1 MISPSGGTNSIYEYF
16 RITVPGPMILCLC
29 PVPEQKCTMFRISRN
44 IAQEADFGAAKESAS
59 TDGRIEQ
66 KVLFEGLGYT

>member
-1 MISPSGGTNSIYEYF
+1 
-16 RITVPGPMILCLC
+16 
-29 PVPEQKCTMFRISRN
+29 MFRIRRN